1 MNKFFLLISLTPVCG
16 MLSAQ
21 IKNPF
26 TKGEDSLSLE
36 NSRIENEISAEKSK
50 TKIDR
55 KKSIYR
61 KPEFKYSDIS
71 FFLKINPEKIKPVF
85 PTINLEKPKLE
96 KANYASLSYGN
107 FASPEGLICLNTR
120 KQKNLIAG
128 AQFQHLSSWRGYL
141 KNTEFMLNSFEGALE
156 SRYNKVNVVTGLEI
170 NKTDYS
176 FFGDSTHYHEPTGN
190 DSLSGELLKINSFLT
205 LKSNSENSK
214 ISPRANFGVRFTGDK
229 YGYQEMWWSINPGV
243 TYNLSQSS
251 SVVLNSSLQIY
262 KDTLGNVKSGKSIV
276 EIFPYYQLKKKN
288 FSIATGFNVLSF
300 YDSTSNNSIFPFI
313 ETELLVIPSRL
324 RFTGKING
332 GFTYNSF
339 YNLTESNIY
348 YSRYA
353 QTAGS
358 TFLKL
363 LTGVNGNFAGK
374 WNYSLNFT
382 FSKTALQP
390 VWVNRTLPEY
400 SSRFDLVYG
409 KDLTTLGI
417 SSSNSILF
425 SENLSALVSFD
436 FCKYQFGEASPISI
450 YFNQQQINGNVGLK
464 LKIKRVISLE
474 PQVQLIGKIP
484 LYEDLTQKVISQK
497 EIVLLNLSGN
507 YYFSNRFSLF
517 LKLGNL
523 LNTRYFLKAG
533 YQEAPLT
540 MRGGVFY
547 TF

>member
-1 MNKFFLLISLTPVCG
+1 MNKFFLLITLTPVCG
-16 MLSAQ
+16 ILSAQ

-36 NSRIENEISAEKSK
+36 NNRIENEISAEKSK
-50 TKIDR
+50 TRIDK

-71 FFLKINPEKIKPVF
+71 FFLKINPEKVKPVF
-85 PTINLEKPKLE
+85 PTLNLEKPKLE
-96 KANYASLSYGN
+96 KANYASISYGN
-107 FASPEGLICLNTR
+107 FASPEGLISLNTR

-128 AQFQHLSSWRGYL
+128 AQFQHLSSWKGYL
-141 KNTEFMLNSFEGALE
+141 KNTEFMFNSFEGALE
-156 SRYNKVNVVTGLEI
+156 SRYNKVNVITGLEI
-170 NKTDYS
+170 SKTDFR
-176 FFGDSTHYHEPTGN
+176 FFGDSTYYHETTEN
-190 DSLSGELLKINSFLT
+190 DSITGKLLKINSFLT

-214 ISPRANFGVRFTGDK
+214 ISPRATFGFRFVGDH
-229 YGYQEMWWSINPGV
+229 YSYQEVCWSINPGI

-251 SVVLNSSLQIY
+251 SVILNSSLQIY
-262 KDTLGNVKSGKSIV
+262 KDTLGTVKSGKSIV

-288 FSIATGFNVLSF
+288 FSISTGFNIISF
-300 YDSTSNNSIFPFI
+300 YDSTSNNSIFPYI
-313 ETELLVIPSRL
+313 ETELLAIPSRL
-324 RFTGKING
+324 SFIGKVNG

-348 YSRYA
+348 YSRA
-353 QTAGS
+353 IQTSGS

-363 LTGVNGNFAGK
+363 LTGVKGNFAGK

-382 FSKTALQP
+382 FSKADLHP
-390 VWVNRTLPEY
+390 VWANSTLPEY

-417 SSSNSILF
+417 SSSNSIIF

-436 FCKYQFGEASPISI
+436 FNKYQFGVASPISL
-450 YFNQQQINGNVGLK
+450 YFNQPQVNANVGLK
-464 LKIKRVISLE
+464 WKIKRVISLE

-484 LYEDLTQKVISQK
+484 LYEDLNQKVISQK

>member
-1 MNKFFLLISLTPVCG
+1 
-16 MLSAQ
+16 
-21 IKNPF
+21 
-26 TKGEDSLSLE
+26 
-36 NSRIENEISAEKSK
+36 
-50 TKIDR
+50 
-55 KKSIYR
+55 
-61 KPEFKYSDIS
+61 
-71 FFLKINPEKIKPVF
+71 
-85 PTINLEKPKLE
+85 
-96 KANYASLSYGN
+96 
-107 FASPEGLICLNTR
+107 
-120 KQKNLIAG
+120 
-128 AQFQHLSSWRGYL
+128 
-141 KNTEFMLNSFEGALE
+141 
-156 SRYNKVNVVTGLEI
+156 
-170 NKTDYS
+170 
-176 FFGDSTHYHEPTGN
+176 
-190 DSLSGELLKINSFLT
+190 
-205 LKSNSENSK
+205 
-214 ISPRANFGVRFTGDK
+214 
-229 YGYQEMWWSINPGV
+229 
-243 TYNLSQSS
+243 
-251 SVVLNSSLQIY
+251 
-262 KDTLGNVKSGKSIV
+262 
-276 EIFPYYQLKKKN
+276 
-288 FSIATGFNVLSF
+288 
-300 YDSTSNNSIFPFI
+300 
-313 ETELLVIPSRL
+313 
-324 RFTGKING
+324 
-332 GFTYNSF
+332 
-339 YNLTESNIY
+339 
-348 YSRYA
+348 
-353 QTAGS
+353 
-358 TFLKL
+358 L